1 MGILRKGQWS
11 SDWYDTD
18 ATDGDYVRDKARF
31 RDWVTADGE
40 PGPNGEDGYPA
51 EAGRYHL
58 YISHACPWSH
68 RTTIFRSL
76 KQLEDLI
83 SLSVVDPEMLENG
96 WAFSRAF
103 DGNRDPY
110 GDVDFLYQIYQAAQ
124 PDYTGRVTVP
134 VLWDRKR
141 QTIISNE
148 SADIIRMFNSAFD
161 HLTGNHE
168 NFFPED
174 HLHAIERVNEEVY
187 WNINNGVYRCGFATT
202 QKAYERAFRGLF
214 EHLEILEHQL
224 ARQRYLVGSQ
234 VSEADWRLFVT
245 LIRFEPVYFSH
256 FKCNLQPLTN
266 YPNLY
271 HHMLELYQWPGVAET
286 VHFDHIKRHYY
297 YSHDTINPT
306 RIVPVGPAMDLSM
319 PHHRDRF

>member
-234 VSEADWRLFVT
+234 VSEV
-245 LIRFEPVYFSH
+245 
-256 FKCNLQPLTN
+256 C
-266 YPNLY
+266 
-271 HHMLELYQWPGVAET
+271 
-286 VHFDHIKRHYY
+286 
-297 YSHDTINPT
+297 
-306 RIVPVGPAMDLSM
+306 LS
-319 PHHRDRF
+319 P